1 MENSHIDYPVGSAE
15 AVNYSQLI
23 CETLELLLTSRDSEL
38 FIKAKLRGKKK
49 KKTYLNMPKKVKI
62 GKIIGFFSFHV
73 IGLFVG
79 FSMLDL
85 LSPSR

>member
-1 MENSHIDYPVGSAE
+1 MDYPVGSAE

-49 KKTYLNMPKKVKI
+49 N
-62 GKIIGFFSFHV
+62 
-73 IGLFVG
+73 LFKHAKE
-79 FSMLDL
+79 SKNWQNYRL
-85 LSPSR
+85 L

>member
-1 MENSHIDYPVGSAE
+1 
-15 AVNYSQLI
+15 
-23 CETLELLLTSRDSEL
+23 
-38 FIKAKLRGKKK
+38 
-49 KKTYLNMPKKVKI
+49 MPKKVKI

-85 LSPSR
+85 LSPNR

>member
-1 MENSHIDYPVGSAE
+1 MENSHVDYPVGSAE

-49 KKTYLNMPKKVKI
+49 KN
-62 GKIIGFFSFHV
+62 
-73 IGLFVG
+73 LFKHAKESKNWQNYRL
-79 FSMLDL
+79 F
-85 LSPSR
+85 